1 MQISL
6 FSDYALRTLIYL
18 GLHPGRRVTLQEL
31 ANAYGISLDHLRKV
45 VHRLVQLGYIDSRR
59 GRNGGLQLA
68 LPPRDIHA
76 GEVIKAMEPTAVE
89 PIDCKGRE
97 CRIVGVCKLQG
108 ALGRAMRRFYEE
120 LDQYSLA
127 DLMTNREELLA
138 RLPATG

>member
-31 ANAYGISLDHLRKV
+31 ARSYDISLDHLRKV
-45 VHRLVQLGYIDSRR
+45 VHRLAILGYIDSRR

-68 LPPRDIHA
+68 LPPRDILT
-76 GEVIKAMEPTAVE
+76 GEVIRAMEPTEVE
-89 PIDCKGRE
+89 PIDCKKRQ
-97 CRIVGVCKLQG
+97 CRILGPCRLQG
-108 ALGRAMRRFYEE
+108 ALFRAVNRFYEE
-120 LDQYSLA
+120 LDQYTLA
-127 DLMTNREELLA
+127 DLIDNGDQLLA

>member
-31 ANAYGISLDHLRKV
+31 AKAYDISLDHLRKV
-45 VHRLVQLGYIDSRR
+45 VHRLAQLGYIDSRR

-68 LPPRDIHA
+68 LPPHHILA

-97 CRIVGVCKLQG
+97 CRIVGVCRLQG
-108 ALGRAMRRFYEE
+108 ALGQAIRRFYEE
-120 LDQYSLA
+120 LDLYTLA
-127 DLMTNREELLA
+127 DLLNNREQLLA
-138 RLPATG
+138 RLPIAG